1 MYIAELRGKLSRDQ
15 ENMEDLLT
23 SNVFSFLKYAPRDIF
38 LYKYINH
45 LGVAVTQT
53 DARNARFQF
62 WPTYNDLTEPDVV
75 ILIGG
80 HYLLFEA
87 KLLSGFGQETDTV
100 DAQLLR
106 ELRGGMTEAHN
117 LGFQFQLFAITADY
131 FRPLDLYSGIPEI
144 YHESLRWTSWQQF
157 SFFLYSLLLSETG
170 LADETFMLAQDLYDL
185 LDKKGLRRFEGSRAL
200 AIDKYSLSSHEKLF
214 FSGESAKYRGDFIGF
229 SSALPQD
236 MLFAFVP
243 DSIFLRRDNPY
254 FSTLLAENRK
264 MNLTSSPLYFQGEKD
279 E

>member
-23 SNVFSFLKYAPRDIF
+23 SNVFSLLKYAPRDIF

-45 LGVAVTQT
+45 LGVTVTQK
-53 DARNARFQF
+53 DAREARFQF

-87 KLLSGFGQETDTV
+87 KLLSGFGQETETT

-117 LGFQFQLFAITADY
+117 LGFRFQLFAITADY
-131 FRPLDLYSGIPEI
+131 FQPPDLYGGIPEK
-144 YHESLRWTSWQQF
+144 YHEFLRWTSWQKF
-157 SFFLYSLLLSETG
+157 AFFLYSLLLSETE
-170 LADETFMLAQDLYDL
+170 LAEETFMLTQDLYDL
-185 LDKKGLRRFEGSRAL
+185 LDKKGLRQFEGSRAL
-200 AIDKYSLSSHEKLF
+200 AIYNYALSPYEKLF

-229 SSALPQD
+229 SSTLPQD
-236 MLFAFVP
+236 ELLSFEA
-243 DSIFLRRDNPY
+243 DSIFFRRDTPY
-254 FSTLLAENRK
+254 FSTLMGDDRK
-264 MNLTSSPLYFQGEKD
+264 INPISSPLYFLGEKD

>member
-1 MYIAELRGKLSRDQ
+1 
-15 ENMEDLLT
+15 MEDLLT

-45 LGVAVTQT
+45 LGVEVTKK
-53 DARNARFQF
+53 DAQNARFQF

-106 ELRGGMTEAHN
+106 ELRGGLTEAHN
-117 LGFQFQLFAITADY
+117 LGSRFQLFAITADY
-131 FRPLDLYSGIPEI
+131 YQPPDLYGGIPEK
-144 YHESLRWTSWQQF
+144 YHKHLHWTSWQQF
-157 SFFLYSLLLSETG
+157 SFFLYSILLSETG
-170 LADETFMLAQDLYDL
+170 LTKETQLLAQDLYDL
-185 LDKKGLRRFEGSRAL
+185 LDKKGLRQFEGSRAL
-200 AIDKYSLSSHEKLF
+200 AVGNYFLSSHDSLF

-236 MLFAFVP
+236 EVLTFEA
-243 DSIFLRRDNPY
+243 DSIYLRRDNPY
-254 FSTLLAENRK
+254 FSTLMSDNRK
-264 MNLTSSPLYFQGEKD
+264 INPASSPLYFQGEND